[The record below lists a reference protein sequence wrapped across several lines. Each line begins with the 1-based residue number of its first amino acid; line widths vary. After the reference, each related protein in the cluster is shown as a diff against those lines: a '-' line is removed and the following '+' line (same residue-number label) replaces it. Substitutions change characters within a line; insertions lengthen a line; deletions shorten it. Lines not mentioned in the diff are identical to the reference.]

1 MGMLLMGLLTFVGII
16 AAVWMVSSAF
26 ADGGILGVIG
36 LIAWVFFWMW
46 VASKT
51 CGDDKGGKKK

>member
-1 MGMLLMGLLTFVGII
+1 MGLLLLGIGTYVGLI

-36 LIAWVFFWMW
+36 LFA
-46 VASKT
+46 
-51 CGDDKGGKKK
+51 

>member
-1 MGMLLMGLLTFVGII
+1 MGFLLLGIGTYVGIL

-36 LIAWVFFWMW
+36 LFAWIFFWMW
-46 VASKT
+46 IASET
-51 CGDDKGGKKK
+51 CTDKKK

>member
-1 MGMLLMGLLTFVGII
+1 MGMLLMGLLTYVGII

-36 LIAWVFFWMW
+36 LVAWIFFWMW

-51 CGDDKGGKKK
+51 CGDGKGGKK